1 MHCNLVMLPGDGIG
15 PEVTAEAVKILK
27 TIAQLFG
34 HSFSFAFHKMG
45 GNAIDELGTSLPEET
60 VVACLAAD
68 AVFLGAV
75 GGPKWDDPRALDR
88 PERGLLAIR
97 QRLELFAN
105 LRPVKLSPHLV
116 EASPLRAE
124 LVQDVDLLVIRELTG
139 GIYFGEKVEPGDG
152 ATYASDLMAYS
163 APEIERVVRLAAQRA
178 MERNGYL
185 VSVDKANVL
194 ASSRLWRQIATRTL
208 AEFED
213 LRVEHVL
220 VDAMAM
226 HLVNRP
232 GDFDVIVCSNLF
244 GDILTDEASVLG
256 GSMGMLPSASLGMR
270 RNSLGEQLGLYE
282 PIHGSAPDIMG
293 QDKANPLAAI
303 LSCALMCRMSLGL
316 SREADAIEVAVE
328 KVLGDG
334 MRTLDIEATGSEV
347 VTTQVMG
354 DLVKRVL
361 TAACHRN

>member
-116 EASPLRAE
+116 EASPLRSE

>member
-1 MHCNLVMLPGDGIG
+1 MHCKLVMLPGDGIG
-15 PEVTAEAVKILK
+15 PEVTAEAVKILEA
-27 TIAQLFG
+27 IAQLFG
-34 HSFSFAFHKMG
+34 HSFTFAFHKMG

-60 VVACLAAD
+60 VAACLAAD

-75 GGPKWDDPRALDR
+75 GGPKWDDPRAQDR

-105 LRPVKLSPHLV
+105 LRPVKLSPYLV

-124 LVQDVDLLVIRELTG
+124 LVRDVDLLVIRELTG
-139 GIYFGEKVEPGDG
+139 GIYFGDKVEPGKS
-152 ATYASDLMAYS
+152 AAYASDLMAYT
-163 APEIERVVRLAAQRA
+163 APEIERVVRLAAQKA
-178 MERNGYL
+178 MERNGRL

-213 LRVEHVL
+213 LQVEHVL

-232 GDFDVIVCSNLF
+232 ADFDVIVCSNLF

-256 GSMGMLPSASLGMR
+256 GSMGMLPSASLGAK

-316 SREADAIEVAVE
+316 NREADAIEVAVE
-328 KVLGDG
+328 KVLADG
-334 MRTLDIEATGSEV
+334 IRTLDIEATGSEV

-354 DLVKRVL
+354 DLVKRAL
-361 TAACHRN
+361 AAA

>member
-1 MHCNLVMLPGDGIG
+1 MRCNLAMLPGDGIG

-27 TIAQLFG
+27 TAADLFG
-34 HSFSFAFHKMG
+34 HEFTFSSHRMG

-60 VVACLAAD
+60 VAACLEAD

-75 GGPKWDDPRALDR
+75 GGPKWDDPTAPDR

-105 LRPVKLSPHLV
+105 LRPVKVSPFLV
-116 EASPLRAE
+116 DASPLRAE
-124 LVQDVDLLVIRELTG
+124 LVRDVDLLVIRELTG
-139 GIYFGEKVEPGDG
+139 GIYFGEKVEPGQEV
-152 ATYASDLMAYS
+152 AYASDLMAYT
-163 APEIERVVRLAAQRA
+163 APEIERVVRLAADHARS
-178 MERNGYL
+178 RRGHV

-208 AEFED
+208 EDYED
-213 LRVEHVL
+213 LRAEHVL

-256 GSMGMLPSASLGMR
+256 GSMGMLPSASLGAR
-270 RNSLGEQLGLYE
+270 RNSLGEPLGLYE

-293 QDKANPLAAI
+293 MSKANPLAAI

-316 SREADAIEVAVE
+316 GKEADAIETAVE
-328 KVLGDG
+328 SVLAEGV
-334 MRTLDIEATGSEV
+334 RTADIEATGTEV
-347 VTTQVMG
+347 VTTETMG
-354 DLVKRVL
+354 DLVAQAL
-361 TAACHRN
+361 TAA